1 MNGAVLAQSRPEGPA
16 DQPASSGSGKP
27 AMDITSAQS
36 VNWFQ
41 RVADRRPLRGQSLIL
56 TGNVVGGF
64 DDNLG
69 TRPGSGVSATPGGA
83 ASGSSGFADAMLEY
97 SRGGSARQIS
107 FRALGSVQL
116 YPGYREDP
124 AITGKARFRGHT
136 RLGSKH
142 TLRYST
148 QIRFEP
154 LFSTNA
160 AHDVE
165 DVIGVG
171 EGHDIALTP
180 SGESEPQTTMI
191 ERRSLVSSNKAYVE
205 TDWTRRDST
214 VASYLYYAQKL
225 VAGDVGNNKYQ
236 QAAVEYRR
244 GVTRTLVVHGS
255 YLHTSGEQ
263 VDASTI
269 PKPNKQ
275 NSLAGGAEWSR
286 LLPQR
291 RRLTLHFGA
300 GATYLEQL
308 NSATR
313 EPIKAWLPLGNGSAR
328 VDLSRTWS
336 VGAGYGRS
344 FSMLQGLTGEFYATD
359 RVGVSIGGR
368 LISRLEISVGA
379 TVATGRTI
387 VAAGANESFRL
398 YSGMVQL
405 FLPFTSHAGATFG
418 YYLNQQRYSDAATL
432 PLGFPASYERNAI
445 FVGVSVWAPVAG
457 SLRGRPRGPGEW

>member
-1 MNGAVLAQSRPEGPA
+1 M
-16 DQPASSGSGKP
+16 
-27 AMDITSAQS
+27 
-36 VNWFQ
+36 
-41 RVADRRPLRGQSLIL
+41 IL
-56 TGNVVGGF
+56 TGNMVGGF

-97 SRGGSARQIS
+97 ARGGSARQIT
-107 FRALGSVQL
+107 FRALGSVQV
-116 YPGYREDP
+116 YPGYRDEP

-148 QIRFEP
+148 QLRYEP

-160 AHDVE
+160 ASDVE
-165 DVIGVG
+165 DLVGVDDG
-171 EGHDIALTP
+171 RDIALTP
-180 SGESEPQTTMI
+180 TSAGTVSQTTMI
-191 ERRSLVSSNKAYVE
+191 ERRSLVSSNKAYLV
-205 TDWTRRDST
+205 TNWGRRDKT
-214 VASYLYYAQKL
+214 VASYLYFAQKL
-225 VAGDVGNNKYQ
+225 VAGDVGNNRYH
-236 QAAVEYRR
+236 QAAVDYSR
-244 GVTRTLVVHGS
+244 GLTRTVAVNGGYFRS
-255 YLHTSGEQ
+255 SGEQ
-263 VDASTI
+263 TDASNM
-269 PKPNKQ
+269 PKPNEQ
-275 NSLAGGAEWSR
+275 NSLSGGAEWSR
-286 LLPQR
+286 PLSQR
-291 RRLTLHFGA
+291 RRLTLRFGA

-308 NSATR
+308 NSVTR

-359 RVGVSIGGR
+359 RVGVSTGGR
-368 LISRLEISVGA
+368 LVSRLEISIGA

-387 VAAGANESFRL
+387 VDAGVNESFRL

-418 YYLNQQRYSDAATL
+418 YYLNQQRYSDPAAL
-432 PLGFPASYERNAI
+432 PPGFPASYERNAI
-445 FVGVSVWAPVAG
+445 FVGLTVWAPVLG
-457 SLRGRPRGPGEW
+457 SLRGSPRGPGEW